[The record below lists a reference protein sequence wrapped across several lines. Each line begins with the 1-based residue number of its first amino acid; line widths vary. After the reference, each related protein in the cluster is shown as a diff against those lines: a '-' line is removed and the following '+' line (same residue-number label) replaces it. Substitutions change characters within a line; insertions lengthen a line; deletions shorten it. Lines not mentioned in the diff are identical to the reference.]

1 MAKVFSLNK
10 FLETVNAEKEKGII
24 TQKDI
29 DNARATWV
37 DKIAGKTAEEIDELL
52 GDSSSESYNKWLVEA

>member
-1 MAKVFSLNK
+1 MAKVFSLDK

-29 DNARATWV
+29 DNARNTWV
-37 DKIAGKTAEEIDELL
+37 DKVAGKTAEEIDKLL
-52 GDSSSESYNKWLVEA
+52 GDSLSKSYDKWLVEA